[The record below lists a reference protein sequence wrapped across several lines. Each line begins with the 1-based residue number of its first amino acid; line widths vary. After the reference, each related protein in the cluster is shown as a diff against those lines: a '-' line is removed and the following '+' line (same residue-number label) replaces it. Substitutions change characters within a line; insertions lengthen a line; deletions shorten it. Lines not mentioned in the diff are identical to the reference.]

1 MDGMVMTM
9 LGWRRAGRRAV
20 LHGRMLDRRLRQLRD
35 LLLDLDETPE
45 FARQEVDRSEIV
57 LLRPQADFSDPY
69 RGPNERRGDRHAPS
83 PPVGLAVRRLTADTS
98 ADRQAWERYCSGTA
112 YTLTMFSRLDCSKYS
127 QHSQQLWELDWLIA
141 EYSERIGDQRHVLSR
156 LADHIGEAEVIQ
168 KFLEDLLST
177 QKFYLEERE
186 RLLVQTRA

>member
-1 MDGMVMTM
+1 
-9 LGWRRAGRRAV
+9 
-20 LHGRMLDRRLRQLRD
+20 
-35 LLLDLDETPE
+35 
-45 FARQEVDRSEIV
+45 
-57 LLRPQADFSDPY
+57 
-69 RGPNERRGDRHAPS
+69 
-83 PPVGLAVRRLTADTS
+83 
-98 ADRQAWERYCSGTA
+98 
-112 YTLTMFSRLDCSKYS
+112 MFSRLDRSKYS

>member
-1 MDGMVMTM
+1 MTM

-20 LHGRMLDRRLRQLRD
+20 LHGRMARSPSAPAPRPSAGLGRNARIRAPGSRPLRD
-35 LLLDLDETPE
+35 RLAPPSGG
-45 FARQEVDRSEIV
+45 FFG
-57 LLRPQADFSDPY
+57 P
-69 RGPNERRGDRHAPS
+69 PNERRGDRHAPS

>member
-1 MDGMVMTM
+1 MTM

-45 FARQEVDRSEIV
+45 FARQEVHRSEIV

-98 ADRQAWERYCSGTA
+98 ADRQALGTILRRSCLHTH
-112 YTLTMFSRLDCSKYS
+112 YVFPVRL
-127 QHSQQLWELDWLIA
+127 QQLLTALTA
-141 EYSERIGDQRHVLSR
+141 TVG
-156 LADHIGEAEVIQ
+156 
-168 KFLEDLLST
+168 T
-177 QKFYLEERE
+177 
-186 RLLVQTRA
+186 